1 MTVGYLIAAYLI
13 GVGGVLVY
21 AAYILRERRALR
33 TAISQGGKSNPG

>member
-21 AAYILRERRALR
+21 AASILRERRALR
-33 TAISQGGKSNPG
+33 RAISQGEKSNPG